1 MVNIC
6 GKCEYFMRTEM
17 DQQGNYYHYCGKADE
32 LFPPMPDENIEDGAP
47 DTQDGE
53 PKTRDPTILKLKF
66 NDPICQYF
74 KKKRR

>member
-32 LFPPMPDENIEDGAP
+32 LFPPIEAE
-47 DTQDGE
+47 DGE
-53 PKTRDPTILKLKF
+53 PESQSGEPKNHNPTTLKLKF